1 MSYSLEFRESAW
13 KEWNK
18 LDRPLR
24 EQFKAKLLERLD
36 NPRVE
41 SSRLSGMPDCYK
53 IKPRAAGYRLVY
65 QVFDERVV
73 VVVVAVGKREDSAVY
88 RKAGKRLKLGGVGEM
103 RQPRP
108 AQTVIASAAKQS
120 RTSA

>member
-13 KEWNK
+13 KEWQK

-41 SSRLSGMPDCYK
+41 SARLSDMSDCYK
-53 IKPRAAGYRLVY
+53 IKLRAAGYRLVY
-65 QVFDERVV
+65 QVFDDRVV

-88 RKAGKRLKLGGVGEM
+88 RKAKERMK
-103 RQPRP
+103 
-108 AQTVIASAAKQS
+108 
-120 RTSA
+120 

>member
-53 IKPRAAGYRLVY
+53 IKLRAAGYRLVY
-65 QVFDERVV
+65 QVIEARVV
-73 VVVVAVGKREDSAVY
+73 VVVIAVGKRENDLVY
-88 RKAGKRLKLGGVGEM
+88 RL
-103 RQPRP
+103 
-108 AQTVIASAAKQS
+108 AKE
-120 RTSA
+120 RVP